1 MCSLLVSLCESWL
14 HALFAVDNKC
24 CRTPTCKDEAA
35 AGYWSAESNGQGI
48 CVSNDK
54 EMLQA
59 NNSAA
64 SVPIPT
70 VPESQ
75 GCEIGQELHLT
86 GRTTHTLWNIG

>member
-1 MCSLLVSLCESWL
+1 LASCS
-14 HALFAVDNKC
+14 FAVDNKC

-75 GCEIGQELHLT
+75 GCEIGQELHYGFLN
-86 GRTTHTLWNIG
+86 R